1 MVGMGLFFIVVA
13 FAQVLTISDAVTGLG
28 ISAGDILQALLYS
41 LPPLMGILIPVSAL
55 FAVLLGVGRLASDRE
70 VIGLAALGITP
81 YRLLRVPF
89 LFGFLLTLIAT
100 VTMSIGEPWG
110 VKGLRRLMT
119 QSAQDALARGIR
131 PGEFVEWVPGVTFY
145 AEERDGELLKDVVF
159 ADRRDAK
166 KPVVISART
175 GRVVSGK
182 GSRDI
187 IFALDDGAILLRDM
201 TSGAQ
206 RVVHFEKSRYRL
218 DVGKLVKKKAI
229 TLTSTQAKDIPT
241 LIEQKSDPKYRKN
254 WALLT
259 ITLHRKFSVPLATLI
274 FALLAVP
281 LATRSSGGARARG
294 FLYSSGIVAAYYYV
308 GRALELAA
316 RSGKIDAVLATWT
329 PNIVGVIALVWLLI
343 RFKRKWI

>member
-1 MVGMGLFFIVVA
+1 
-13 FAQVLTISDAVTGLG
+13 
-28 ISAGDILQALLYS
+28 
-41 LPPLMGILIPVSAL
+41 
-55 FAVLLGVGRLASDRE
+55 
-70 VIGLAALGITP
+70 
-81 YRLLRVPF
+81 LRVPF